1 MAKNTAPAK
10 TARKPRVN
18 AVNKPEIAQPQ
29 AEQPKVETPVEIK
42 LNAKTKKLLTVL
54 LQLVDGPNTPA
65 SAVSEIADFVNATP
79 AVQLPDITAILNSG
93 HSASE
98 KVERLRQIVRSKI

>member
-1 MAKNTAPAK
+1 MAKKSAPAR
-10 TARKPRVN
+10 TPRQPRVN
-18 AVNKPEIAQPQ
+18 AVNKSVNHFEA
-29 AEQPKVETPVEIK
+29 
-42 LNAKTKKLLTVL
+42 LLR
-54 LQLVDGPNTPA
+54 LVDGPNTPA

-98 KVERLRQIVRSKI
+98 KVERLREIVKSKI